1 MTNRFIQTL
10 IVALLPVFF
19 QVSAEELVALVPFT
33 SENSVSALEQRLSD
47 EEQQLI
53 SLEKELVERQQEKT
67 IILQRQKEVST
78 ELKAAK
84 NARTRAKG
92 QLDRQF
98 AAVLQD
104 PTIDIIAAQQ
114 TYQQA
119 FQLLMDKE
127 LELNTVSGELIQ
139 QAKVISENAK
149 NNLNVKVDIKK
160 LEEQIKVARIKRVQ
174 KELSYSDTVGVAH
187 KVTCNLQMTL
197 AECAEQSKIVTMQK
211 AVRAFRSN
219 LLKGL
224 TERELAKLQADNV
237 SLNIHVVNSQILNSG
252 FEETT
257 NFLTRVQAEMRS
269 HPSKIAPCQLLELEE
284 KYCVEPKSRIVA
296 IKAPDR
302 NYSGPKKWLSVTI
315 RSNVYDDGVVIDGVD
330 YGKTPIDIMLPSGMH
345 RFEIRKEGYQP
356 YIRELEVD
364 QDQTIWTELFKQK
377 TSNGWQTTAMNKQI
391 EN

>member
-33 SENSVSALEQRLSD
+33 SENSVSALEKKLSD

-224 TERELAKLQADNV
+224 TER
-237 SLNIHVVNSQILNSG
+237 
-252 FEETT
+252 
-257 NFLTRVQAEMRS
+257 S
-269 HPSKIAPCQLLELEE
+269 H
-284 KYCVEPKSRIVA
+284 RI
-296 IKAPDR
+296 
-302 NYSGPKKWLSVTI
+302 W
-315 RSNVYDDGVVIDGVD
+315 
-330 YGKTPIDIMLPSGMH
+330 
-345 RFEIRKEGYQP
+345 FRKFIP
-356 YIRELEVD
+356 MVKNL
-364 QDQTIWTELFKQK
+364 
-377 TSNGWQTTAMNKQI
+377 
-391 EN
+391 